1 MKKRT
6 LALLVVLALSML
18 IFVGCSQPS
27 NGGESAKPSETKIGT
42 APDGS
47 EIAIEKATMKFIKD
61 YEAGGY
67 QLVSIDD
74 LNKWIGEK
82 KDMIIVDT
90 MPADFFAKN
99 HIPGAVNAELPKTGM
114 ADATDEQK
122 AAFVKQLGTDK
133 EKPIVVYCGFVG
145 CARSDV
151 GAVLAKDA
159 GFKNVYR
166 VPGGFVAWQ
175 EAGYSIEK

>member
-1 MKKRT
+1 
-6 LALLVVLALSML
+6 V
-18 IFVGCSQPS
+18 
-27 NGGESAKPSETKIGT
+27 GT

-47 EIAIEKATMKFIKD
+47 EVAIEKATMKFIKD

-67 QLVSIDD
+67 KLLSTED
-74 LNKWIGEK
+74 LNKWVSEK

-90 MPADFFAKN
+90 MPADNFAKG
-99 HIPGAVNAELPKTGM
+99 HIPGALNAELPKSGL

-122 AAFVKQLGTDK
+122 AAFIKLLGDDK
-133 EKPIVVYCGFVG
+133 NKTIVVYCGFVG

-151 GAVLAKDA
+151 AAVLAVKE

-166 VPGGFVAWQ
+166 VPGGSIAWV
-175 EAGYSIEK
+175 EAKYAVEK